1 MLAAQPG
8 EAVSPLV
15 RKLAHRQEPT
25 AASTAATAAPA
36 AGPPPSADEEAQ
48 LRLLRNKIH
57 ENLIAELDLS
67 AAGKSDE
74 SESQIRQA
82 TEGVMARVL
91 ADTSLPLQTK
101 KKEQLIED
109 VLNEA
114 MPNRFGPLEPLLRNP
129 AISEIVVNCC
139 SEVFVEQK
147 GRLDPAQVNGRPVRF
162 DDDSHLRRI
171 IDKILAP
178 IGRRVNE
185 RTPMADGR
193 LPDGS
198 RVNVAIP
205 PVALKGSSLTIRKF
219 SDKPLTVE
227 DLIGWGTLTQEMRDF
242 LEACVHARLNI
253 IIAGGTGSGKTS
265 SLNVMAA
272 FIPMHERVV
281 TVEDSAELRL
291 PQPDLVTL
299 EARPPNIEGEGQ
311 ITIRDLVRN
320 CLRMRPDR
328 IVVGEVRGGECLDML
343 QAMNTGHD
351 GSLATCHSNSP
362 RDTVSRLE
370 TMTLMSGMDLPIH
383 VISKQIAS
391 AVQLIVQQSRLSDGS
406 RKIINI
412 TEVQGM
418 EGETVLLQDIFVF
431 EQRGIDGEGKVQGQ
445 HRPTGFRPR
454 CMDLLI
460 QAGCK
465 LPPSTFM

>member
-1 MLAAQPG
+1 MLATQPG
-8 EAVSPLV
+8 QALSPLGK
-15 RKLAHRQEPT
+15 KLAEKKQSGEP
-25 AASTAATAAPA
+25 AAAGHGPAPA
-36 AGPPPSADEEAQ
+36 ASDDEE
-48 LRLLRNKIH
+48 RMMRELRNKVH
-57 ENLIAELDLS
+57 ESLIAELDLS
-67 AAGKSDE
+67 QAGQASE
-74 SESQIRQA
+74 EESQVRQV
-82 TEGVMARVL
+82 TEEVMKRYLAESGMPLHARRR
-91 ADTSLPLQTK
+91 DTV
-101 KKEQLIED
+101 IED

-114 MPNRFGPLEPLLRNP
+114 LPHRFGPIQTLLNDP
-129 AISEIVVNCC
+129 DVSEIVVNSCE
-139 SEVFVEQK
+139 EVFCEKHGKLVEAETD
-147 GRLDPAQVNGRPVRF
+147 GRHVRF
-162 DDDSHLRRI
+162 DDEPHVRRI

-185 RTPMADGR
+185 RTPLADGR

-205 PVALKGSSLTIRKF
+205 PVALKGSSITIRKF
-219 SDKPLTVE
+219 SETPLTTE
-227 DLIGWGTLTQEMRDF
+227 NLINWGTLTEQMSDF
-242 LEACVHARLNI
+242 LRACVHARLNI

-265 SLNVMAA
+265 SLNVMSA
-272 FIPMHERVV
+272 FIPMNERIV

-299 EARPPNIEGEGQ
+299 EARPPNIEGEGE

-370 TMTLMSGMDLPIH
+370 TMTLMAGMELPIH

-391 AVQLIVQQSRLSDGS
+391 AVQVIVQQSRLSDGS
-406 RKIINI
+406 RRITNI

-418 EGETVLLQDIFVF
+418 EGETVLLQDIFIY
-431 EQRGIDGEGKVQGQ
+431 EQKGIDEEGKVIGQ
-445 HRPTGFRPR
+445 HRATGFRPK